1 MTNEFYCVIMM
12 AQTKTIPEVVM
23 PKISKSASTTIS
35 LILAHALLSILLF
48 FAIVM
53 PMVIKSAP
61 IMMGVKA
68 YFTEKGGD
76 AVFWIWFY
84 LLMVSGAACCVAL
97 IAILKR
103 VQRELVF
110 TDRTVSLLRWLSW
123 GCMFIA
129 AICLGVVYY
138 FHMSY
143 ILTLAAGFLGLCLR
157 VVKNVLE
164 HANELKNENDLTV

>member
-1 MTNEFYCVIMM
+1 
-12 AQTKTIPEVVM
+12 M
-23 PKISKSASTTIS
+23 PKISRSASTMIS

-48 FAIVM
+48 FAVVM
-53 PMVIKSAP
+53 PLVIEAAP

-76 AVFWIWFY
+76 VVFWIWFY
-84 LLMVSGAACCVAL
+84 LLMVSGTACCVAL

-110 TDRTVSLLRWLSW
+110 TDRTVALIRWLSW

-129 AICLGVVYY
+129 VTCLAVVYY
-138 FHMSY
+138 FHMAY
-143 ILTLAAGFLGLCLR
+143 LLTLAAGFLGLCLR

-164 HANELKNENDLTV
+164 HANELKDENDLTV

>member
-1 MTNEFYCVIMM
+1 ML
-12 AQTKTIPEVVM
+12 
-23 PKISKSASTTIS
+23 KISKSASTTVS

-48 FAIVM
+48 FAIAM
-53 PMVIKSAP
+53 PMVIDSAP

-76 AVFWIWFY
+76 IVFWIWFY
-84 LLMVSGAACCVAL
+84 LLMVSGALCCVAL
-97 IAILKR
+97 IAVLKR

-110 TDRTVSLLRWLSW
+110 TEKTVALIRLLSW
-123 GCMFIA
+123 GCMLIG

-138 FHMSY
+138 FHMAY
-143 ILTLAAGFLGLCLR
+143 LLTLAAGFLGLCLR

-164 HANELKNENDLTV
+164 TATEIKNENDLTV

>member
-1 MTNEFYCVIMM
+1 ML
-12 AQTKTIPEVVM
+12 
-23 PKISKSASTTIS
+23 KISKSTSTAIS
-35 LILAHALLSILLF
+35 LMLAHALLAILLF

-53 PMVIKSAP
+53 PLVIESAP

-76 AVFWIWFY
+76 VVFWIWFY

-110 TDRTVSLLRWLSW
+110 TVKTVSYIRWLSW

-129 AICLGVVYY
+129 AVCLGVVYY
-138 FHMSY
+138 FHMAY
-143 ILTLAAGFLGLCLR
+143 LLTLAAGFLGLCLR

-164 HANELKNENDLTV
+164 TATEIKNENDLTV